1 MNTGFFEN
9 TQVAFRLKS
18 DFELKRAYW
27 LFRLVQSR
35 SFVRLGK
42 VLTHLAVKLRL
53 PVEGLI
59 KATVFN
65 QFCSGTSAQGSQTVV
80 NRLGKLNI
88 ASVLAYSVEGTASEV
103 GFETSLEKT
112 LATLEAQAGNPHHP
126 YGVFKPTAIGA
137 FALFEKVS
145 AEAPLSP
152 EETAAWERIEQR
164 FDKLCRSSVHWK
176 MKLFV
181 DAEESWIQP
190 AIDRLTEVAM
200 ARYNQEQLWI
210 VTTVQ
215 MYRHDRLA
223 YLKSLVA
230 KADKEG
236 FQVGVK
242 LVRGAYIEKETERA
256 IALGYRNPICKSKAV
271 TDINFDAGVAYLV
284 DNLDRCTLFMGS
296 HNENSIAGLMGLL
309 EDKNIPNE
317 HPNIW
322 FGQLYGMSDHLSFN
336 LAKAGY
342 NVAKYIPFG
351 PVREVLPYLIRRA
364 EENTSVAGQSSR
376 ELEMIVKELKRRR
389 SKVAGA
395 A

>member
-1 MNTGFFEN
+1 MNSGFFEN
-9 TQVAFRLKS
+9 TQVAYRLKS

-35 SFVRLGK
+35 SFVKLGK
-42 VLTHLAVKLRL
+42 ALTHLAIKLRL

-65 QFCSGTSAQGSQTVV
+65 QFCSGTSAQGSQSVV

-88 ASVLAYSVEGTASEV
+88 ASVLAYSVEGTASEE
-103 GFETSLEKT
+103 GFEASLEKT
-112 LATLEAQAGNPHHP
+112 LATLEAQAGSPHHP

-137 FALFEKVS
+137 LALFEKVS
-145 AEAPLSP
+145 AELPLSL
-152 EETAAWERIEQR
+152 EETAAWKRVEQR
-164 FDKLCRSSVHWK
+164 FDKLCRSSVDWK

-190 AIDRLTEVAM
+190 AIDRLTEAAM
-200 ARYNQEQLWI
+200 IRYNPKQLWI

-215 MYRHDRLA
+215 MYRHDRMA
-223 YLKSLVA
+223 YLESLVA
-230 KADKEG
+230 KAHKEN

-242 LVRGAYIEKETERA
+242 LVRGAYIEKETARA
-256 IALGYRNPICKSKAV
+256 NALGYHNPICKSKAA
-271 TDINFDAGVAYLV
+271 TDLNFDAGVAYLV

-296 HNENSIAGLMGLL
+296 HNEKSISGLMRILK
-309 EDKNIPNE
+309 DKKIPND

-376 ELEMIVKELKRRR
+376 ELEMIEKELKRRR

>member
-1 MNTGFFEN
+1 MNSGFFEN
-9 TQVAFRLKS
+9 TQVAYRLKS

-35 SFVRLGK
+35 SFVKLGK
-42 VLTHLAVKLRL
+42 ALTHLAIKLRL

-65 QFCSGTSAQGSQTVV
+65 QFCSGTSAQGSQSVV

-88 ASVLAYSVEGTASEV
+88 ASVLAYSVEGTASEE
-103 GFETSLEKT
+103 GFEASLEKT
-112 LATLEAQAGNPHHP
+112 LATLEAQAGSPHHP

-137 FALFEKVS
+137 LTLFEKVS
-145 AEAPLSP
+145 AEVPLSS
-152 EETAAWERIEQR
+152 EETAAWKRVEQR
-164 FDKLCRSSVHWK
+164 FDKLCRSSVDWK

-190 AIDRLTEVAM
+190 AIDRLTEAAIV
-200 ARYNQEQLWI
+200 RYNQEQLWI

-215 MYRHDRLA
+215 MYRHDRMA
-223 YLKSLVA
+223 YLESLVA
-230 KADKEG
+230 KARKED

-242 LVRGAYIEKETERA
+242 LVRVAYIEKETERA
-256 IALGYRNPICKSKAV
+256 NVLGYHNPICKSKAA
-271 TDINFDAGVAYLV
+271 TDLNFDAGVAYLV

-296 HNENSIAGLMGLL
+296 HNENSIANLMRIL
-309 EDKNIPNE
+309 EDKNIPND

-376 ELEMIVKELKRRR
+376 ELEMIKKELKRRR